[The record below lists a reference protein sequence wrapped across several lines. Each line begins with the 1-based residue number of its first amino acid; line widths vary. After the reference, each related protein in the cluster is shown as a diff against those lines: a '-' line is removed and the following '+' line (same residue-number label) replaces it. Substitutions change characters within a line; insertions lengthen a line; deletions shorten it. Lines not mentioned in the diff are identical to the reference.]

1 MATQNTQKRSGFSG
15 HKNYGAYAGDYVA
28 TVKDLSA
35 ASRRASPSGT
45 NFNKLQ
51 KFQAEQKMKTA
62 IDSGNVD
69 FNMGLVPDAYKAQ
82 MKDYILNKAREKGQ
96 IELQIERMREGGNMS
111 DPMYQE
117 LRMQASQI
125 EQELGPSGS
134 LTKAWTNFNQGAQ
147 DFAED
152 SLEGSISIM
161 SDSAN
166 EHANADLYS
175 NSLQLDISNG
185 TLNFGNQDMGF
196 TAYDKFPDYFN
207 ADYTNASNIISQSQ
221 GIFDKGVKLTG
232 PDKLKYSNN
241 FQEVLRK
248 GGTESVLSL
257 AFDPLITPNESLL
270 DFKDPKYKKLV
281 EIIQGDDPMMAAEAM
296 EELKADLT
304 SSYINVLDTQATN
317 GFNAKNPDG
326 GDGGGDGFFS
336 SFGSFY
342 SAGQFDMNKY
352 LVSQGL
358 EEGTDFA
365 TMSEEDKSKAFGYL
379 KDEINNLMLDNEINQ
394 YTEFRFRGVDAKGN
408 PKFNFKDRISGTVYK
423 NYSMDRLEK
432 LLNKKIK

>member
-51 KFQAEQKMKTA
+51 KFQAEQKMKSA
-62 IDSGNVD
+62 IDSGNVSFD
-69 FNMGLVPDAYKAQ
+69 MGLVPDSYKAQ
-82 MKDYILNKAREKGQ
+82 MKEYILGKAREKGQ

-125 EQELGPSGS
+125 EQELGPQGS
-134 LTKAWTNFNQGAQ
+134 LTSAWTKFNQGAQ

-326 GDGGGDGFFS
+326 GG
-336 SFGSFY
+336 
-342 SAGQFDMNKY
+342 
-352 LVSQGL
+352 
-358 EEGTDFA
+358 EGTDFF
-365 TMSEEDKSKAFGYL
+365 DGAFGDLANSTGGIDLEKYKENIEGNSKKISNKL
-379 KDEINNLMLDNEINQ
+379 NRLAFTNKGKNRATADFSNIAVSGDLSGNELLVSYTQGNTNPPTRIKDVPLS
-394 YTEFRFRGVDAKGN
+394 EFMKD
-408 PKFNFKDRISGTVYK
+408 FNFV
-423 NYSMDRLEK
+423 
-432 LLNKKIK
+432 LNK